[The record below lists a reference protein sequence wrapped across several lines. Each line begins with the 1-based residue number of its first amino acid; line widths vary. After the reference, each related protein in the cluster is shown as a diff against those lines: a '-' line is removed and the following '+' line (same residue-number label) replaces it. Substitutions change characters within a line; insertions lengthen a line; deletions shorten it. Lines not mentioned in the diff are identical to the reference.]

1 MTGMA
6 RNALDFPGV
15 VGDGKHD
22 DSLGLQAALDSGA
35 ATVCLPAP
43 PCRYLIRRTLRLHS
57 GQTLMADRN
66 AVIRLADH
74 AHVHMLA
81 NADPVGGNESITVV
95 GGVWDGNNLHQTCD
109 YHQGIHWRVP
119 YDPQRYLGVLMQFI
133 GVKNLRVANLTL
145 KDPEMFGFQGCRLQQ
160 FTVEDVTFDYN
171 MRRGN
176 MDGIH
181 LNGPCRHGRVSNLK
195 GATNDDMVALNA
207 DDGAMAEP
215 DRGPIEDIQV
225 DGLWAE
231 NGYTAVRLLSA
242 GSPVRR
248 VRISNVFGTFRFN
261 VVSFTNHKVHPG
273 TASTFDDVVI
283 DGVFCSKAA
292 AVPPMNV
299 ASWLAQ
305 IWIDAPAVVSS
316 LMVRN
321 YHRTE
326 TAVPVDDIHIEAGA
340 CVENLI
346 VSGATLRNRSSGPIA
361 ILNNRGDIGNLA
373 LRDVIAK
380 AEGNGGRIFVNAGKI
395 GRFVRSGVTGEGFET
410 GSVKG

>member
-1 MTGMA
+1 
-6 RNALDFPGV
+6 
-15 VGDGKHD
+15 
-22 DSLGLQAALDSGA
+22 
-35 ATVCLPAP
+35 
-43 PCRYLIRRTLRLHS
+43 
-57 GQTLMADRN
+57 
-66 AVIRLADH
+66 
-74 AHVHMLA
+74 
-81 NADPVGGNESITVV
+81 
-95 GGVWDGNNLHQTCD
+95 
-109 YHQGIHWRVP
+109 
-119 YDPQRYLGVLMQFI
+119 
-133 GVKNLRVANLTL
+133 
-145 KDPEMFGFQGCRLQQ
+145 MFGFQGCRLFQ

-248 VRISNVFGTFRFN
+248 VRISNVFDTFRFN

-316 LMVRN
+316 LILRN

-326 TAVPVDDIHIEAGA
+326 TAVPVDDIHVEAGA
-340 CVENLI
+340 CVEHLL
-346 VSGATLRNRSSGPIA
+346 VDGAVLRNRSAGPIVF
-361 ILNNRGDIGNLA
+361 LHNRGRIRNLA
-373 LRDVIAK
+373 LRDVMAN
-380 AEGNGGRIFVNAGKI
+380 AETNGGRILANTGAIDRLQHGGVAG
-395 GRFVRSGVTGEGFET
+395 VGFEA
-410 GSVKG
+410 GSETA